1 MTKTR
6 RLPNTVLSAP
16 LYRRAGAFF
25 VDYAL
30 IGGLFFGIY
39 YLFDRVPAT
48 YQGFQASANSLPSL
62 LAMWVYFA
70 LMESSKLQA
79 TGGKLLFRLRV
90 CDYDFERISFL
101 RAVLRYLARAVLGVW
116 LLVIL
121 FTNSMQSLHD
131 LLTKTLVLEDRDLAA
146 HRRNRQF
153 QSVRHVNHLET
164 SRIKPS
170 GPGRPPQGAGP
181 PGP

>member
-39 YLFDRVPAT
+39 YLLGRAPAT
-48 YQGFQASANSLPSL
+48 YRGFQASANSLPSL
-62 LAMWVYFA
+62 LAMWMYFA
-70 LMESSKLQA
+70 LMESSRLQA

-131 LLTKTLVLEDRDLAA
+131 LLTKTLVLEDRDLAS
-146 HRRNRQF
+146 HRRNQRF
-153 QSVRHVNHLET
+153 HGVRHANQRET
-164 SRIKPS
+164 SRIEQL
-170 GPGRPPQGAGP
+170 GPRPPPQGVESA
-181 PGP
+181 